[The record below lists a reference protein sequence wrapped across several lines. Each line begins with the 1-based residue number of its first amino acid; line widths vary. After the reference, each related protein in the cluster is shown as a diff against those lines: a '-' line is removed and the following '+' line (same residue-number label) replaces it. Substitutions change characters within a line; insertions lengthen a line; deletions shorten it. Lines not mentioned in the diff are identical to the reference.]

1 VGGTRSPDAAPRH
14 AGRDPTIPMSDPDES
29 PRPDPAHA
37 PRTRVCPSAAAP
49 RRIHHRVLARKRTV
63 PSHAPTTAPA
73 LANGRCPR
81 TRPPTRPRWRSPLTR
96 FAYMHPPPRL
106 RPRSRCAH
114 APHSLASPAIV
125 LRSPAL
131 ATDGALACTHHHPV
145 PAVSY
150 SPSAPRPNPIR
161 ATTPFQFLNFS
172 VSDLT

>member
-1 VGGTRSPDAAPRH
+1 MPIGGGPPPHSP
-14 AGRDPTIPMSDPDES
+14 
-29 PRPDPAHA
+29 PRPRSQTDGALA
-37 PRTRVCPSAAAP
+37 RT
-49 RRIHHRVLARKRTV
+49 HHRARARKRTV
-63 PSHAPTTAPA
+63 PAHAPTNAPSLA
-73 LANGRCPR
+73 LATNGSLAC
-81 TRPPTRPRWRSPLTR
+81 THHHA
-96 FAYMHPPPRL
+96 FARA
-106 RPRSRCAH
+106 RRCAH

-150 SPSAPRPNPIR
+150 SPSAPRRNPIR